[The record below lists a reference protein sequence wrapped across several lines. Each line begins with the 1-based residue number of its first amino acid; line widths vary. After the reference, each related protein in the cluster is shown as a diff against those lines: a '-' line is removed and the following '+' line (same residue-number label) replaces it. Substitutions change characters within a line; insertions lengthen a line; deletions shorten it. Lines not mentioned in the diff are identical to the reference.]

1 MNSDEDTLKQFIK
14 TAKLASKKAKK
25 EDAEVE
31 DSMLFHDALRLCVAE
46 GLSDAEVLR
55 RLKQLGRG

>member
-14 TAKLASKKAKK
+14 NNKMASKKPKK
-25 EDAEVE
+25 EDADV
-31 DSMLFHDALRLCVAE
+31 DDNMAIHDALRLCVAE